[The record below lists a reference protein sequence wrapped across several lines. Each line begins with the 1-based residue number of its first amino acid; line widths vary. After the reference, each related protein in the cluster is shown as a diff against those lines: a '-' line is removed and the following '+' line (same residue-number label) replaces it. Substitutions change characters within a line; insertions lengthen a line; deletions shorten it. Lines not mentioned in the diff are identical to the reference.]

1 MLAVKKKRLKGLK
14 DLSPIARVVIHIL
27 LIGGAIWMIGPF
39 IWMILT
45 SLKTF
50 GESTQVPLVIFPNKL
65 QWVNYINIVKEI
77 PFLNFYQNTIVSTL
91 FITLAQ
97 LLFCSMAAYAFARI
111 KFPGRDFL
119 FILSLSVLMVPRQV
133 FLIPQYLIIAR
144 LGWLNSLKALITP
157 AMFSAFG
164 MFLLRQFFKTLP
176 KELEESAKLDG
187 CNQFQ
192 IYWRIML
199 PLTKPGLIAL
209 MIFTIRWSWN
219 SLMWPLIVNTS
230 PDKLTLAAG
239 LASLQGQYGTNYPV
253 LMAGSLLAIL
263 PIIIMF
269 IILQQQ
275 FIEGI
280 ALTGTKG

>member
-65 QWVNYINIVKEI
+65 QWTNYINIVKEI
-77 PFLNFYQNTIVSTL
+77 PFLSFYQNTIVSTL

-133 FLIPQYLIIAR
+133 FLIYYYQ
-144 LGWLNSLKALITP
+144 
-157 AMFSAFG
+157 
-164 MFLLRQFFKTLP
+164 LLT
-176 KELEESAKLDG
+176 
-187 CNQFQ
+187 
-192 IYWRIML
+192 IM
-199 PLTKPGLIAL
+199 
-209 MIFTIRWSWN
+209 
-219 SLMWPLIVNTS
+219 
-230 PDKLTLAAG
+230 
-239 LASLQGQYGTNYPV
+239 Q
-253 LMAGSLLAIL
+253 
-263 PIIIMF
+263 
-269 IILQQQ
+269 
-275 FIEGI
+275 
-280 ALTGTKG
+280 